1 MRSAAVRSLMV
12 AALLLMSLVVAS
24 PLGSPPPAL
33 AQDGACPPNPSP
45 PNPANP
51 AIVVNTPVAGQRVTS
66 PVLVSGR
73 ADVFEATV
81 SIRIFDASGRVLAD
95 TFTSGGT
102 LGTPRPFSA
111 SVPFTVSR
119 EQAGCVRVFE
129 ISARDGSSINVVQR
143 EVILVPGVRPP
154 STGDGGLADVR
165 SNGRNEL
172 LLGLAG
178 GALISVFMSGILLV
192 RRRV

>member
-1 MRSAAVRSLMV
+1 MRAVAVWSPMV
-12 AALLLMSLVVAS
+12 AGLLLMSLVVTS
-24 PLGSPPPAL
+24 TVRPPPPAF

-51 AIVVNTPVAGQRVTS
+51 AITVNTPVAGQRVAS
-66 PVLVSGR
+66 PALVSGR

-81 SIRIFDASGRVLAD
+81 SIRIFDASGRVIAD

-102 LGTPRPFSA
+102 LGTPLPFSA
-111 SVPFTVSR
+111 RVPFTVSR

-129 ISARDGSSINVVQR
+129 VSARDGRPINVVQR

-154 STGDGGLADVR
+154 STGDGGLQETQSAD
-165 SNGRNEL
+165 EWWE
-172 LLGLAG
+172 LAG
-178 GALISVFMSGILLV
+178 ACAAVTIVLTGLHAF